1 MRYKYSA
8 FTLIE
13 ILVALMIFAIVG
25 VLAAK
30 SLHAMIHT
38 HHILQKK
45 DQQLLQLQITMN
57 RMRRDITQIIDRP
70 IVDAEDSIEAAFVA
84 SQENEIVFTRTGVQN
99 SSPMQRIGYVFDK
112 NKLIR
117 LTWNALDQPPHLQ
130 PEKQVLL
137 NHVQSVQWQFLTDKN
152 QLVSSWPP
160 KLNSNLQRQNS
171 SSLPKAVEMVMQ
183 IQKMG
188 VIQGVFSIEA
198 RGVVNGETTFP

>member
-1 MRYKYSA
+1 MRHKFLA

-30 SLHAMIHT
+30 SLHAMIRT

-57 RMRRDITQIIDRP
+57 RMRRDMTQIIDRP
-70 IVDAEDSIEAAFVA
+70 IVDADGNSEAAFVV
-84 SQENEIVFTRTGVQN
+84 SQDNEIVFTRTGVQN
-99 SSPMQRIGYVFDK
+99 SSHMQRIGYVLDK

-117 LTWNALDQPPHLQ
+117 LTWNVLDQPPHLK

-137 NHVQSVQWQFLTDKN
+137 NHVQSLQWQFLTDKN

-160 KLNSNLQRQNS
+160 THA
-171 SSLPKAVEMVMQ
+171 SSLPKAIEMVMQ
-183 IQKMG
+183 IQNRG
-188 VIQGVFSIEA
+188 VIQGIFPIPA
-198 RGVVNGETTFP
+198 RGMVNGATTFS